1 VKPRTTPVPPRTARR
16 QAKASIADLQRTLGR
31 LAAGELSARATDGGG
46 PLGSLAGAVNELAQS
61 VQSQF
66 TELEQ
71 KTEQAAAEIARLRD
85 SAASTSAAKSRFFA
99 AASHDLRQPMHA
111 LSLLVSALK
120 LRNRQVEVADLVDR
134 IEDATAAM
142 EDLFEALLD
151 LSRLD
156 AGAVEVRLKHFPLQ
170 PLLDELDVRFAPVA
184 AEKGLRFRMRPCDAT
199 FLSDPLLLERMLANL
214 ISNAIRYTDDG
225 GVLVGCRARGG
236 HVRIEV
242 RDTGRGISPEQHHA
256 VFEEFVQL
264 HNPERSRGRGLGLG
278 LAIVGRLAVLLDH
291 PLALRSQ
298 PERGSLFSLEVPR
311 GDPTLARAETVPTA
325 GDLPPGTLVVLVDD
339 DAAILNGMAEI
350 FDAWGIDLVP
360 ARDAEEALVWLAAIG
375 RTPDL
380 ILSDYRLTGT
390 RDGIDA
396 IARMRRHFGRAVP
409 AIVISGDTA
418 PDTLQRVEAAG
429 HPFLAKPLR
438 PARLRVLIAHLLQ
451 QSRAPAMG

>member
-1 VKPRTTPVPPRTARR
+1 MKRRTTPLPPSTARR
-16 QAKASIADLQRTLGR
+16 QAKPSIADLQRTLRR
-31 LAAGELSARATDGGG
+31 LATGELSARAAAGGG
-46 PLGSLAGAVNELAQS
+46 ALGSLAGAVNDLAQS

-71 KTEQAAAEIARLRD
+71 KTARAAAEVARLRD

-142 EDLFEALLD
+142 EVLFEALLD

-156 AGAVEVRLKHFPLQ
+156 AGAVEVRPGHFPLQ
-170 PLLDELDVRFAPVA
+170 RLLDELDARFAPVA
-184 AEKGLRFRMRPCDAT
+184 AEKGLGFRVRPCDAT
-199 FLSDPLLLERMLANL
+199 LVSDPLLLERMLANL
-214 ISNAIRYTDDG
+214 VSNAIRYTDDG

-236 HVRIEV
+236 RIRIEV
-242 RDTGRGISPEQHHA
+242 RDTGRGIPLEQQHA

-278 LAIVGRLAVLLDH
+278 LAIVSRLAVLLNH

-311 GDPTLARAETVPTA
+311 GDPTLVRAETAPASGVLPTGA
-325 GDLPPGTLVVLVDD
+325 LVVLVDD
-339 DAAILNGMAEI
+339 DSAILNGMAEI

-375 RTPDL
+375 RLPDL
-380 ILSDYRLTGT
+380 VLSDYRLTGN

-396 IARMRRHFGRAVP
+396 IARIRRHFGRAIP

-429 HPFLAKPLR
+429 HPFLPKPLR

-451 QSRAPAMG
+451 QNRAPAMG